1 LILVL
6 SALLAASCTAGS
18 ERKQP
23 VTNSHLSMIQIS
35 NAADETDIRAVRQ
48 QTIDG

>member
-6 SALLAASCTAGS
+6 SALLAAPCTAGS
-18 ERKQP
+18 ERMEP
-23 VTNSHLSMIQIS
+23 VTNSQLSIIQIS

-48 QTIDG
+48 QAIDG